1 MGGALC
7 LFLSE
12 SFCFL
17 DGKEEFLFELLE
29 AFVRGQV
36 QTVEAVDT
44 RCHPRISLRTIM
56 LNPFTSQWNQS
67 NLICLMSAKYYLF
80 PTTVSFFKTSF
91 FPLSLSI
98 TYCLTDFHLPITC
111 GSGTYPLP
119 KMGVHY
125 PLWYFCLVVS
135 HEILCKNR
143 SLHSVKLEKHCS

>member
-1 MGGALC
+1 MRRAEEETVGGALC

-44 RCHPRISLRTIM
+44 RIHPRISLRTIM

-67 NLICLMSAKYYLF
+67 HLICLMSAKYYLF

-91 FPLSLSI
+91 FPLSLSLHHLLYHRFSP
-98 TYCLTDFHLPITC
+98 TYHMWVWNISTAKNG
-111 GSGTYPLP
+111 GSLSFVVFLFG
-119 KMGVHY
+119 GV
-125 PLWYFCLVVS
+125 S
-135 HEILCKNR
+135 
-143 SLHSVKLEKHCS
+143 